1 MLVQQTPSTTS
12 FAQKEKKLSLRTSL
26 TLSGQSV
33 SEEDSKKKFFSNYSI
48 HQVNFAKGSY
58 GSVSKAEDKDGKK
71 VVIKVIPTKVPFKWI
86 RSEVSAGGR
95 LQHPN
100 IVNFR
105 ESFSTST
112 SHYLVFD
119 FVTGTELFSF
129 MESSGF
135 APIPEKTSKKLFKQL
150 IEAVAHAHEHGIAHR
165 DLKLENIIVDKD
177 LKLTVLD
184 FGLSSINDP
193 KDIEDIYSTE
203 FVGSENY
210 TAPEILRRIPYNPFL
225 SDVWSM
231 GIILFSMLFGQ
242 FPWNDVMTVI
252 HKRDYEGPMMH
263 FPADIEVSYQ
273 AKLLL
278 SSMLSFSPATR
289 ISVQEILEHPWMQ

>member
-1 MLVQQTPSTTS
+1 MLVQQTPTTTS
-12 FAQKEKKLSLRTSL
+12 FAEKEKKLSLRTSL

-33 SEEDSKKKFFSNYSI
+33 SEEDSKKKFFSNYVL

-58 GSVSKAEDKDGKK
+58 GTISKAEDKNGQK
-71 VVIKVIPTKVPFKWI
+71 VVIKMIPTKVPFKWI
-86 RSEVSAGGR
+86 RNEIAAGGR
-95 LQHPN
+95 LQHSN

-105 ESFSTST
+105 ESFHTS
-112 SHYLVFD
+112 SFYYLVFD
-119 FVTGTELFSF
+119 YVNGTELYTF
-129 MESSGF
+129 MEDTEF
-135 APIPEKTSKKLFKQL
+135 APIPEKTAKKLFKQL
-150 IEAVAHAHEHGIAHR
+150 INAVAFSHEHGIAHR

-193 KDIEDIYSTE
+193 SDAEDIYSTE

-225 SDVWSM
+225 ADVWSM
-231 GIILFSMLFGQ
+231 GIILYCMLFGR
-242 FPWNDVMTVI
+242 FPWEDVMKVI
-252 HKRDYEGPMMH
+252 HKRDYQGPTLR
-263 FPADIEVSYQ
+263 FPDVEVSYQ

-278 SSMLSFSPATR
+278 LQMLSFSPANR
-289 ISVQEILEHPWMQ
+289 ISVQQILEHPWMQ